1 MKSGRGLESLPKKQF
16 GWFFQSVQF
25 CFQLTFGLTV
35 DLDCKL
41 KNCAWNH
48 HLLQETTGIGSQ
60 MIDPVSPTTK
70 KASFSTGLQLI
81 LRILDLYILHG
92 SPFFA
97 SNPSKVLHVEIWD
110 GHIPAAFAFFILFSF
125 AFYLATFSLVFIG
138 PQPLHQDARH
148 KWSFRLG
155 FPTKDW
161 KIPWWWLL
169 LGGGSFNQWHSGQ
182 SLLVEVSTKIRRV
195 FSVLGGDRVV

>member
-1 MKSGRGLESLPKKQF
+1 MKSGKGLESLPKKQF

-70 KASFSTGLQLI
+70 KASFFTGLQLI

-92 SPFFA
+92 SPFFRIEPIE
-97 SNPSKVLHVEIWD
+97 SSSRGNLRWPHSRGLCLFHFVFLCLLPRYLFVGLHR
-110 GHIPAAFAFFILFSF
+110 
-125 AFYLATFSLVFIG
+125 T
-138 PQPLHQDARH
+138 
-148 KWSFRLG
+148 
-155 FPTKDW
+155 
-161 KIPWWWLL
+161 
-169 LGGGSFNQWHSGQ
+169 
-182 SLLVEVSTKIRRV
+182 STTPPGCQTQMK
-195 FSVLGGDRVV
+195 L